1 MSLRQRILALL
12 NNSNEQMT
20 MKDIYTKFPDIAKTT
35 VRGRVYD
42 NLGKG
47 IIKRVGKGLYISS
60 QAIIEQGNSLE
71 VVDRMVAQ
79 GDLFDFIFLDIPYS
93 AGGQKGGNRHLFE
106 CDTIS
111 PDEFGVFVKKLEGLL
126 KTENSPLLF
135 MFTSGKTSKPAH
147 DKYMAKFKD
156 TGLVQCDKVASY
168 TKLWGNG
175 NRMNMGKYLMPEE
188 NIYIFS
194 KSGVIDNIDSWITD
208 FKMAP
213 DLREYPTSKPYDMIK
228 TLVEQGTKIGDWVL
242 DPFGGSGKILK
253 ACLELK
259 RMCHIID
266 SSDVSFNSHLI
277 PLTDF

>member
-1 MSLRQRILALL
+1 
-12 NNSNEQMT
+12 
-20 MKDIYTKFPDIAKTT
+20 
-35 VRGRVYD
+35 
-42 NLGKG
+42 
-47 IIKRVGKGLYISS
+47 
-60 QAIIEQGNSLE
+60 
-71 VVDRMVAQ
+71 
-79 GDLFDFIFLDIPYS
+79 
-93 AGGQKGGNRHLFE
+93 
-106 CDTIS
+106 
-111 PDEFGVFVKKLEGLL
+111 
-126 KTENSPLLF
+126 
-135 MFTSGKTSKPAH
+135 MFTSGKTSKAAH

-156 TGLVQCDKVASY
+156 TGLIQCDKAASY

-194 KSGVIDNIDSWITD
+194 KSGVIDNIDSWIMD

-228 TLVEQGTKIGDWVL
+228 TLVEQGTKVGDWVL

-266 SSDVSFNSHLI
+266 SSDTSFNNHLI
-277 PLTDF
+277 PLIDF